1 MDHSFGSSTSLLD
14 TPSPLD
20 RRSPPLSSSTFL
32 GSAQLAQSIPAS
44 SSTTA
49 TPTVQPLS
57 FNPQNVP
64 IRTTTSTFGSAGKA
78 VRFSPAQTTGGYS
91 SAPSSRIQGWA
102 ATPPKSHSS
111 PSLLKTAAA
120 NASGGGFGF
129 GKGAAAPPPRQQDSS
144 ATTGSQQE
152 AQVQQRPPQHHLH
165 FPNLAATPH
174 KVQSALAHTSSSA
187 VHAVQ
192 DRVHHAEAV
201 AVEVKK
207 KLETVPLGRGEAA
220 HRLRVNAVLLV
231 AWWVSS
237 RTTLYRFA
245 AGHLVAF
252 APGLDTPLHVCETL
266 LLLVLCYNI
275 IDSLK
280 TLNTL
285 SSLPASTTVAP
296 FSSPARPG
304 PLRPS
309 SSSSSSAGV
318 SSPAWSSPKTRP
330 SPSVL
335 DSPASAASS
344 PTTSRLRP
352 NPSTPSSPFRS
363 SALASPHPP
372 TPQTPSS
379 ALKHTEAADE
389 AASILRRSFG
399 ASAATGK
406 GEGVKEEVQAA
417 LRAYEARHSA
427 LESPSGRVKV
437 ESREDVERLFE

>member
-1 MDHSFGSSTSLLD
+1 MDRSFGSTTSLLH

-20 RRSPPLSSSTFL
+20 RRSSPLSSSTFL

-49 TPTVQPLS
+49 TTTVQPLS

-64 IRTTTSTFGSAGKA
+64 IRTTTSAFGSAGKA

-102 ATPPKSHSS
+102 TPPRSHSS

-129 GKGAAAPPPRQQDSS
+129 GKGAVATPPRQQDGGAS
-144 ATTGSQQE
+144 GNSQQQG
-152 AQVQQRPPQHHLH
+152 QVQQRPAQQHHLH

-174 KVQSALAHTSSSA
+174 KVQSALAHTSSFA

-220 HRLRVNAVLLV
+220 HRLRANAVLLV

-252 APGLDTPLHVCETL
+252 APGLDTPLHVFETL

-285 SSLPASTTVAP
+285 SSLPASATVAP

-304 PLRPS
+304 PI
-309 SSSSSSAGV
+309 
-318 SSPAWSSPKTRP
+318 RP
-330 SPSVL
+330 SPSSAGRS
-335 DSPASAASS
+335 SPARSKLTNHLPPPPAHLNALLAL
-344 PTTSRLRP
+344 PVLRTRL
-352 NPSTPSSPFRS
+352 S
-363 SALASPHPP
+363 
-372 TPQTPSS
+372 
-379 ALKHTEAADE
+379 
-389 AASILRRSFG
+389 
-399 ASAATGK
+399 
-406 GEGVKEEVQAA
+406 
-417 LRAYEARHSA
+417 
-427 LESPSGRVKV
+427 
-437 ESREDVERLFE
+437 

>member
-1 MDHSFGSSTSLLD
+1 MDRSFGSSTSLLH

-20 RRSPPLSSSTFL
+20 RRSSPLSSSTFL
-32 GSAQLAQSIPAS
+32 GTAQLAQSIPAS
-44 SSTTA
+44 SSTT
-49 TPTVQPLS
+49 TTVQPLS

-64 IRTTTSTFGSAGKA
+64 VRTTTSAFGSAGKA
-78 VRFSPAQTTGGYS
+78 VRFSPAQTNAAGYS

-102 ATPPKSHSS
+102 TPPRSHGS

-120 NASGGGFGF
+120 NASGGSGFGY
-129 GKGAAAPPPRQQDSS
+129 GKGAVATPPRQQDGGGSS
-144 ATTGSQQE
+144 ASGQSQGQD
-152 AQVQQRPPQHHLH
+152 QQRPAQLH

-174 KVQSALAHTSSSA
+174 KVQSALAHTSSLA

-201 AVEVKK
+201 AQDVKK

-252 APGLDTPLHVCETL
+252 APGLDTPLHICETV

-304 PLRPS
+304 PIRPS
-309 SSSSSSAGV
+309 SSSASL
-318 SSPAWSSPKTRP
+318 SSPARSSPKTRP

-335 DSPASAASS
+335 ESPSAANS
-344 PTTSRLRP
+344 PTTSRLRT
-352 NPSTPSSPFRS
+352 NLSTPSSPFRS

-379 ALKHTEAADE
+379 ALKHSQNAAADE

-399 ASAATGK
+399 AHTPTQ
-406 GEGVKEEVQAA
+406 GEAGAVKDQVQGA
-417 LRAYEARHSA
+417 LVAYEARHSVQ
-427 LESPSGRVKV
+427 ESPSAGRRVKV

>member
-1 MDHSFGSSTSLLD
+1 MDRSFGSSTSLLH

-20 RRSPPLSSSTFL
+20 RRSSPLSSSAFL
-32 GSAQLAQSIPAS
+32 GKAQLAQSIPAS
-44 SSTTA
+44 SSATT
-49 TPTVQPLS
+49 TVQPLS
-57 FNPQNVP
+57 FNPQNAF
-64 IRTTTSTFGSAGKA
+64 IRTTTSALGSANAKA
-78 VRFSPAQTTGGYS
+78 VRFSPAQTPGSG
-91 SAPSSRIQGWA
+91 
-102 ATPPKSHSS
+102 SHSS

-120 NASGGGFGF
+120 NASGGGFGS
-129 GKGAAAPPPRQQDSS
+129 GKGAVATPPRQQESTAS
-144 ATTGSQQE
+144 GNSQQE
-152 AQVQQRPPQHHLH
+152 QQGQGQVQQRPAQQQQSHHLH

-174 KVQSALAHTSSSA
+174 RVQSALAHTSSAA

-192 DRVHHAEAV
+192 DRVHHAEV
-201 AVEVKK
+201 AAHDVKK

-252 APGLDTPLHVCETL
+252 APGLDTPLHVCETV

-275 IDSLK
+275 IDSFK
-280 TLNTL
+280 TLGAL

-309 SSSSSSAGV
+309 SSSSGASL
-318 SSPAWSSPKTRP
+318 SSPARSSPKTRP

-335 DSPASAASS
+335 DSPASAYS
-344 PTTSRLRP
+344 PTTSRLRTGG
-352 NPSTPSSPFRS
+352 STPSSAFRS

-379 ALKHTEAADE
+379 ALKHTRNVAADE
-389 AASILRRSFG
+389 ASSILRRSFG
-399 ASAATGK
+399 AHTPTQGDGAA
-406 GEGVKEEVQAA
+406 VKDEVQGA
-417 LRAYEARHSA
+417 LLAYEARHSVQ
-427 LESPSGRVKV
+427 ESPSVGRVKV